1 MLSKVRKTALAL
13 AALGAI
19 AFGASAIAGAADN
32 GSSNSKSS
40 GSATQQ
46 NSAAPQQNTGAAPR
60 QHPGETLL
68 AGDTAEKVRA
78 AALKKVP
85 GATIIRVETDAE
97 GSPYE
102 AHMRKSDG
110 SEVTVKVDK
119 DFSATSVEDF
129 GGPGG
134 PDGPGGP
141 GGHGGPPPASNGS
154 GSSSGTSSGASFQ
167 TTYQ

>member
-1 MLSKVRKTALAL
+1 MLARVRNTAMAL

-32 GSSNSKSS
+32 SSTSSSSQSS
-40 GSATQQ
+40 GSAAQS
-46 NSAAPQQNTGAAPR
+46 NRPAAPDGSQAV
-60 QHPGETLL
+60 HPGETLL
-68 AGDTAEKVRA
+68 TGDTAAKVKA
-78 AALKKVP
+78 AAQAKVP
-85 GATIIRVETDAE
+85 GATVLRVETDAE

-110 SEVTVKVDK
+110 SAVTVKVDK
-119 DFSATSVEDF
+119 DFNATKVEDF

-134 PDGPGGP
+134 P
-141 GGHGGPPPASNGS
+141 GGHGPGGPPPASNGS
-154 GSSSGTSSGASFQ
+154 GASSGTSLQ

>member
-1 MLSKVRKTALAL
+1 MLTKVRRTALAL

-32 GSSNSKSS
+32 SSSAKQSNGSSSQS
-40 GSATQQ
+40 
-46 NSAAPQQNTGAAPR
+46 APR
-60 QHPGETLL
+60 GGDPSKAHHPGETLL
-68 AGDTAEKVRA
+68 EGDTAEKVRA
-78 AALKKVP
+78 AALEKVP
-85 GATIIRVETDAE
+85 GATILRVETDAE

-119 DFSATSVEDF
+119 DFKATSVEEGH

-134 PDGPGGP
+134 R
-141 GGHGGPPPASNGS
+141 GGHPGPPPAPNGS
-154 GSSSGTSSGASFQ
+154 GSSSGTSSGSSTQ
-167 TTYQ
+167 TTLL

>member
-1 MLSKVRKTALAL
+1 MLTKVRNVAMAL

-32 GSSNSKSS
+32 GTSTSKSS
-40 GSATQQ
+40 GSSSQS
-46 NSAAPQQNTGAAPR
+46 NRPAAPDPSRAT
-60 QHPGETLL
+60 HPGETLL
-68 AGDTAEKVRA
+68 TGDTAEKVKA
-78 AALKKVP
+78 AAQAKVP
-85 GATIIRVETDAE
+85 GATILRVETDAE

-119 DFSATSVEDF
+119 DFNATSVED
-129 GGPGG
+129 GP
-134 PDGPGGP
+134 GP
-141 GGHGGPPPASNGS
+141 GGHGGQGGAPPAQNGS
-154 GSSSGTSSGASFQ
+154 GSSSGASFQ